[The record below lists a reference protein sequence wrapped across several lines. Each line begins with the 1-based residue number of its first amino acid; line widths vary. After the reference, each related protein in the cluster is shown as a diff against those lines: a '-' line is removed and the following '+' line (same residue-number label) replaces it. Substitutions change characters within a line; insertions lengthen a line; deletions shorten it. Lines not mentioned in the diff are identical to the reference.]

1 MFKSKFYKVK
11 PLINSFLL
19 IDVLL
24 YLNSKISVS
33 LVGMATRVSM
43 LIKSKINLVFSHQ
56 KYILSIDGGFWKR
69 NQL

>member
-1 MFKSKFYKVK
+1 MFKNKFYKVT

-43 LIKSKINLVFSHQ
+43 LIKSKINSVFGRQ
-56 KYILSIDGGFWKR
+56 KYILSIDCGFWKR